1 MILLVEEIL
10 HQLRLVVYSIIYRVM
25 YIWGGAGFLPSTV
38 LGFVIHREIS
48 LKWLLDF
55 SFIHPH
61 PKLGR
66 KWCFVFHVQPFLWG
80 EIMMLSRP
88 PRLGDPQAFIGSWKS
103 WQFIWE
109 IQDVRR
115 FTGRNPSGRWSQFLT
130 NEFRIFFLAKSVV
143 KFTTNYNHPE
153 KESVVCLGFVWK
165 ADLFLTNLF

>member
-66 KWCFVFHVQPFLWG
+66 KWCFVFHVQPFL
-80 EIMMLSRP
+80 L
-88 PRLGDPQAFIGSWKS
+88 LGNNDVIPGHLGWWPKPWDGSWKS

-109 IQDVRR
+109 TSRLDVV
-115 FTGRNPSGRWSQFLT
+115 FTGGTPSGRWSNFD
-130 NEFRIFFLAKSVV
+130 EFRIFFWQNRWCNLSP
-143 KFTTNYNHPE
+143 TIRNPE
-153 KESVVCLGFVWK
+153 KESVVCLGFCLKGGFV
-165 ADLFLTNLF
+165 F

>member
-38 LGFVIHREIS
+38 SGFVIHREIS

-66 KWCFVFHVQPFLWG
+66 KMMCRFSCPTLFVG
-80 EIMMLSRP
+80 GNYMLSRP
-88 PRLGDPQAFIGSWKS
+88 PRLVTPKPSWVLKELAVYLGDKFDERLDRQK
-103 WQFIWE
+103 
-109 IQDVRR
+109 
-115 FTGRNPSGRWSQFLT
+115 PSGRWSNFWRT
-130 NEFRIFFLAKSVV
+130 NFAFFFGKIRW
-143 KFTTNYNHPE
+143 
-153 KESVVCLGFVWK
+153 C
-165 ADLFLTNLF
+165 NLSPTIITLKKNL